1 MDTQLPWSCTSSTV
15 YCQTKASKRTEIS
28 GSWTR
33 VAKITFMRQSA
44 LFSWNYRKQWRSPSC
59 RVLNAGA
66 SETSTRDLPVNPY
79 SSVCWNH
86 MFGG

>member
-1 MDTQLPWSCTSSTV
+1 
-15 YCQTKASKRTEIS
+15 
-28 GSWTR
+28 

-79 SSVCWNH
+79 SNVCWNH